1 MKILIADDESVTR
14 HLLESTLKGWGYD
27 VSTASDGA
35 EALRILEQTPRPEMA
50 LLDWQMPEHDGPE
63 VCRIVRARPQSLPVY
78 IILLTSLGGR
88 QNIIQGLQ
96 AGADD
101 YVTKPFD
108 RDELR
113 ARLDVGRRI
122 VELQLS
128 LAARVQQLEVAL
140 GQVKQ
145 LQGLLP
151 ICSYCKKIRNDENYW
166 QQMES
171 FISDHSEAQFTHG
184 ICPECYDKVVK
195 AELGGSH
202 P

>member
-63 VCRIVRARPQSLPVY
+63 VCRIVRARPQPLPVY